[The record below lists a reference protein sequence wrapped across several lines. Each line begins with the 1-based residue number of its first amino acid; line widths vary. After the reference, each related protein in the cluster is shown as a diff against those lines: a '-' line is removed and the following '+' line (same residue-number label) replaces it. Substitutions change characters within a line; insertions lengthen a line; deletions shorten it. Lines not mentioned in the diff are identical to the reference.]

1 MPAGD
6 KVQVIEGVNVVG
18 EMGLG
23 EVARQYVAALQEAG
37 VPVATKTYIHFG
49 NRNEHAFVDV
59 DTDETYPRNLICLQP
74 LELMDFY
81 RDVGEEFFRNRHT
94 VGVWG
99 REIDAFPEDW
109 LDALDFVDEVWAW
122 TDYVAGTFDEQVFQ
136 HVAGGNVIFSSAGV
150 EVETASFDE
159 IINEASEGGR
169 KRVKLLKIDCEG
181 SEFPILFTSQTL
193 HLIDDIRGEFHEY
206 GGDHD
211 PHSIPENARVEGF
224 DRFTIEE
231 LTKVLER
238 EGFTV
243 TSERSGDTNLGLFF
257 ATRNR

>member
-1 MPAGD
+1 MRNYAKHRTPGQRKGRKPLPAEN
-6 KVQVIEGVNVVG
+6 EGRVAEVVNVAG
-18 EMGLG
+18 
-23 EVARQYVAALQEAG
+23 QYTAALQEAG
-37 VPVATKTYIHFG
+37 IPVATKTYTHSG

-59 DTDETYPRNLICLQP
+59 DTDETYP
-74 LELMDFY
+74 LM
-81 RDVGEEFFRNRHT
+81 
-94 VGVWG
+94 WG
-99 REIDAFPEDW
+99 WEIDSSPEDW
-109 LDALDFVDEVWAW
+109 LDALDLVDEEWAW
-122 TDYVAGTFDEQVFQ
+122 MDYVAG
-136 HVAGGNVIFSSAGV
+136 I
-150 EVETASFDE
+150 FDE
-159 IINEASEGGR
+159 IINEASESGR